1 MGPMLAAISSGFL
14 TSSGEEIEQAS
25 GLGRSSRGGARERG
39 NGQVS
44 LRHLGHSNELRAG
57 RRDVVYPWQGD
68 IT

>member
-1 MGPMLAAISSGFL
+1 MLAAIPSGFL
-14 TSSGEEIEQAS
+14 SSSGEEIEQAS
-25 GLGRSSRGGARERG
+25 GLGRSSRGVAREWG

-57 RRDVVYPWQGD
+57 RRDVVCRSQGD